1 VAHIRQTQALNE
13 QIIAVLETIN
23 TLRNRN
29 FGHGMAAPFSLNPTE
44 VDFTYLACVD
54 AILMFTR
61 TP

>member
-1 VAHIRQTQALNE
+1 LNE

-29 FGHGMAAPFSLNPTE
+29 FGHGMAAAFSLNPTE
-44 VDFTYLACVD
+44 VDFTYLACVG